1 MWPCAG
7 YGKMRRWALTVPEIV
22 MAPWLILVDYR
33 NYLRRRNV
41 FKIKISM
48 DLEQSTRQKV

>member
-7 YGKMRRWALTVPEIV
+7 YGKMRRWALMVPKIV
-22 MAPWLILVDYR
+22 MASWLILVDYR